1 LNLQNSFEDWECIHY
16 SLLNFNSLF
25 LIGKYISRIFTK
37 LFEKRHIAACRF
49 SKEFCANPRNI
60 STNRMRGIA
69 LSCLQKSF
77 VNSKAFGVKWLKT
90 Y

>member
-1 LNLQNSFEDWECIHY
+1 LVNTFPGFSQNS
-16 SLLNFNSLF
+16 L
-25 LIGKYISRIFTK
+25 
-37 LFEKRHIAACRF
+37 EKQQVAACYI
-49 SKEFCANPRNI
+49 SKEFCANPRNT

-77 VNSKAFGVKWLKT
+77 VNSKAFGVKLLRT